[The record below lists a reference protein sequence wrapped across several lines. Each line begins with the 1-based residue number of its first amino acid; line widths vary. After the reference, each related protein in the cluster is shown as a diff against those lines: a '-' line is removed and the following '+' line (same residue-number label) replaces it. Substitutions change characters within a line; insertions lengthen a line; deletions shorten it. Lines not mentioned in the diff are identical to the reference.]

1 MRRII
6 RPFVI
11 LFSTIIL
18 LASCLSDEDESNIT
32 YYSDTAITS
41 FSLGTLKRTA
51 WMRNYNDTEDS
62 VYTAEIA
69 GSAYKFYIDQLRD
82 TIYNVDS
89 LPVRTDT
96 AHVICNVNAK
106 NGGVIVLVY
115 KNSAGEDSLA
125 YYSDTDSINF
135 GKKPKFRVYSNDGTL
150 YRDYGVDVRVAKE
163 VPDSINWHDCDDNKD
178 FMHLTAMKA
187 VAVGGRLI
195 MFGRSGTETV
205 VYTRTRPKAEN
216 AWEEKTRGL
225 DASAWDNVAVKD
237 GYVYTLSGGELLR
250 TDDGASWTAVKC
262 NPATPD
268 TLIGA
273 GKSKL
278 YGYKGQQFMSSTDG
292 VNWETD
298 GMIGDADMRP
308 SQYLSMTSLPL
319 GTDKTAERVIL
330 TGIRKAYDGDDVDG
344 IDEHAEDSVAMVWSK
359 IEESKDGSESHSW
372 ICYDEKNGMQ
382 LPRLSDLSVVSYN
395 GVLLALGG
403 RGLGESTATAF
414 SHFYV
419 SEDNGLTW
427 QKNDMYYLPKGFD
440 NEGNDV
446 FTMTVDDDNYIW
458 IICGGTG
465 KTWRGRLNRLGWADK
480 GTASGE

>member
-1 MRRII
+1 
-6 RPFVI
+6 
-11 LFSTIIL
+11 
-18 LASCLSDEDESNIT
+18 
-32 YYSDTAITS
+32 
-41 FSLGTLKRTA
+41 
-51 WMRNYNDTEDS
+51 
-62 VYTAEIA
+62 
-69 GSAYKFYIDQLRD
+69 
-82 TIYNVDS
+82 
-89 LPVRTDT
+89 
-96 AHVICNVNAK
+96 
-106 NGGVIVLVY
+106 
-115 KNSAGEDSLA
+115 
-125 YYSDTDSINF
+125 
-135 GKKPKFRVYSNDGTL
+135 
-150 YRDYGVDVRVAKE
+150 
-163 VPDSINWHDCDDNKD
+163 
-178 FMHLTAMKA
+178 
-187 VAVGGRLI
+187 
-195 MFGRSGTETV
+195 
-205 VYTRTRPKAEN
+205 
-216 AWEEKTRGL
+216 
-225 DASAWDNVAVKD
+225 
-237 GYVYTLSGGELLR
+237 
-250 TDDGASWTAVKC
+250 
-262 NPATPD
+262 
-268 TLIGA
+268 
-273 GKSKL
+273 
-278 YGYKGQQFMSSTDG
+278 MSSTDG

-319 GTDKTAERVIL
+319 RTDKEAERVVF

-344 IDEHAEDSVAMVWSK
+344 IDGHAEDSVAMVWSK